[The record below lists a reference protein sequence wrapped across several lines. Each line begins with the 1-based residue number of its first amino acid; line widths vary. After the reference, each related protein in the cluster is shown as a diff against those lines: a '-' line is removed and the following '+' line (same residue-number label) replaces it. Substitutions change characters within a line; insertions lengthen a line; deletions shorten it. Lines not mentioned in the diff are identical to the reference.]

1 MYGRARFYISL
12 ICLAGFSIH
21 LLILP
26 KFIYWPLL
34 LTAGK
39 DQPTA
44 AAILRRFPDN
54 SPRHIYK
61 ATGNGQREEA
71 NNSRCQANE
80 RSVGI
85 DNSYIAQVSQ
95 AKQANN
101 PFSQRKPSKH
111 PGGIT
116 ETPCKRTGRGGEA
129 PCHRSCDKI
138 VATFPVHIWRFSIKW
153 ILGVNFANC
162 VSL

>member
-61 ATGNGQREEA
+61 ATGNGQRKEA
-71 NNSRCQANE
+71 NESSCQANE

-85 DNSYIAQVSQ
+85 DNSYIAQVSTP
-95 AKQANN
+95 KKVNN
-101 PFSQRKPSKH
+101 PFLARVFVRAT
-111 PGGIT
+111 GGIT

-138 VATFPVHIWRFSIKW
+138 VATFPVHIWRFAIKW